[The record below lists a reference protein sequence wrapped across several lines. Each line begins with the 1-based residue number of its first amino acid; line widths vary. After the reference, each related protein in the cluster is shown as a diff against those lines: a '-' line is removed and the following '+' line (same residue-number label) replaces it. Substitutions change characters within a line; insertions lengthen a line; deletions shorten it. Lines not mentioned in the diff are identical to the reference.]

1 MKRWTRKLLAGLLSF
16 GMLLQAASPLSALA
30 ADGSSAA
37 PELTITLN
45 KDESTAQTVTV
56 TGTTK
61 SIELGNQ
68 TLSVDYSGGTY
79 ILTGQLGSRWTDTV
93 DISGTGSPSLT
104 LKNDSEKAVWVK
116 TLTVDGV
123 HNFKAEGGPN
133 NNTISGETTLTC
145 TGDVE
150 IISSNYA
157 VYNGALV
164 INNAHDVT
172 VKSTGSD
179 PALSNYSTIT
189 CSGDIRIQNT
199 GTGQAATVGLKVK
212 NADSVALSSNNSDR
226 TVGDLHVEQC
236 SGSVEVTNSGSGRA
250 IYNYLSVGKL
260 DNGIYTYTASSV
272 TINGNIGGYTRTYCN
287 GDITINGAILG
298 ANSSKH
304 TWRSD
309 LMSQNGIV
317 TVDGGAEAVPYLVG
331 GAAHV
336 MGEQV
341 VLRGNAT
348 TTISRDYNQSGIKA
362 ETKVLTVENTGS
374 GTVGYAKF
382 TAEKGTDYDIYLDKG
397 HATQTDVSLSDLNNN
412 TNISSKYLYVSA
424 TEEVMPVAELEVTLT
439 PMDGGTPET
448 QQINPKTASIALGGK
463 TINVAYD
470 NGTYTLSGNEI
481 GSYSTTSYATDIITI
496 RGVNSGKDSANV
508 KLAII
513 IHGKLVV
520 KDIHDLEVT
529 KRVSV
534 QNSVTCTG
542 NVTMTASMLAQS
554 GLIVNAG
561 GDVILTGTSASITIG
576 KNGTTDWGAE
586 ITSGGDVLIEN
597 VSGSVYSTPVSG
609 GILVHAAKNVTI
621 KSSSQFDLIRGSEK
635 ADITADTLTIISTNS
650 NVGGPITFTPC
661 SGSRDGYVI
670 ATGDSA
676 TAATAVQLE
685 SKAYPVDEKYLYIGP
700 GTPAPTPDHQHT
712 ASTEW
717 TSDGTYHWHT
727 CANCNED
734 VQLEKAAHK
743 FDENGVCECG
753 YKDPNYKPEH
763 QHTASTEWKYDGTNH
778 WHTCTNCDV
787 QMEKAAHKFDKNGVC
802 ECGYKDPNYK
812 PEHQH
817 TASTEWT
824 SDSTYH
830 WHTCTNCNEDVQL
843 EKAAHKFDENGVC
856 ECGYKDPNYK
866 PEHQHT
872 ASTEWKYD
880 GTNHWHTCTNCDVQ
894 MDKAPHNFGEDG
906 KAEKCVECGFANPD
920 YVAPDPDDTG
930 TVDSGSDAGGAVAAV
945 LVGGAAVW
953 GGYEIA
959 TRVILHNILPEGA
972 AIPANRGQLALLVWN
987 NAGRPEPAAQPAFAD
1002 VDDADMAKAAQWCVE
1017 QGIMEAKTAETFKP
1031 EGWTP
1036 KLKVIEVWNK
1046 AFPKQ

>member
-787 QMEKAAHKFDKNGVC
+787 QM
-802 ECGYKDPNYK
+802 
-812 PEHQH
+812 
-817 TASTEWT
+817 
-824 SDSTYH
+824 
-830 WHTCTNCNEDVQL
+830 
-843 EKAAHKFDENGVC
+843 
-856 ECGYKDPNYK
+856 
-866 PEHQHT
+866 
-872 ASTEWKYD
+872 
-880 GTNHWHTCTNCDVQ
+880 
-894 MDKAPHNFGEDG
+894 DKAPHNFGEDG

-959 TRVILHNILPEGA
+959 TRVILHNILPEGT